1 MMMSD
6 QASSASAMSLRRC
19 CLTVLWRCREN
30 ELMALQTRTNHR
42 ILLLSSLVACR
53 CALKI
58 AVTSLMPSSNSSR
71 CNIRRSFNSLP
82 DTETEQMN
90 IVRSC
95 CVRHP
100 AVFPL
105 NYLVPYSIRIEY
117 TASHCAW
124 HCLQHSLHPAFI
136 SFDWINLGRTCLPS
150 SHFYFFFVM
159 CLIRCE
165 PLRYSST
172 V

>member
-19 CLTVLWRCREN
+19 CLTVLGRCGEN

-90 IVRSC
+90 IVRFC

-105 NYLVPYSIRIEY
+105 NYLVPYSIRVEY

-124 HCLQHSLHPAFI
+124 HCLQHSLHIIWLNQPR
-136 SFDWINLGRTCLPS
+136 SNVS
-150 SHFYFFFVM
+150 SLVPFLFLFCYVPNSVWA
-159 CLIRCE
+159 IE
-165 PLRYSST
+165 I
-172 V
+172 